1 MPRAAQ
7 GSAPEILTTR
17 ARRGLPKRY
26 RLLRPANF
34 SAVLDHGCRT
44 RDALFTVYGKA
55 NSLAHVRLGV
65 VVSRKVSLKAVVRN
79 RLKRLVRE
87 SVRQHQRELRGMDLV
102 VIAQRGA
109 AGAMAPGI
117 STSLERH
124 WTSIIGRCRE
134 S

>member
-1 MPRAAQ
+1 MCAW
-7 GSAPEILTTR
+7 
-17 ARRGLPKRY
+17 
-26 RLLRPANF
+26 
-34 SAVLDHGCRT
+34 
-44 RDALFTVYGKA
+44 
-55 NSLAHVRLGV
+55 
-65 VVSRKVSLKAVVRN
+65 AVVRN

-87 SVRQHQRELRGMDLV
+87 SARQHQRELRGMDLV
-102 VIAQRGA
+102 VIAQRAA

>member
-1 MPRAAQ
+1 MTSCA
-7 GSAPEILTTR
+7 R

-34 SAVLDHGCRT
+34 SAVLDHHCRT
-44 RDALFTVYGKA
+44 RDAIFTVYGKP
-55 NSLAHVRLGV
+55 NSLGHLRLGL

-87 SVRQHQRELRGMDLV
+87 SARHHQQQLSGMDV
-102 VIAQRGA
+102 VVMAQRGA
-109 AGAMAPGI
+109 SAALAPAI
-117 STSLERH
+117 HTSLERH
-124 WTSIIGRCRE
+124 WISIIGRCKE

>member
-1 MPRAAQ
+1 
-7 GSAPEILTTR
+7 
-17 ARRGLPKRY
+17 LPKRY

-34 SAVLDHGCRT
+34 SAVLDHRCRT
-44 RDALFTVYGKA
+44 RDAIFTVYGKP

-79 RLKRLVRE
+79 RVKRLVRE
-87 SVRQHQRELRGMDLV
+87 SARHHQQQLTGMDLV
-102 VIAQRGA
+102 VIAQRDA
-109 AGAMAPGI
+109 AVALAPGI

-134 S
+134 P